1 MLKEAAKANRDA
13 KNTLDEVNQYLTL
26 MQSIKENLDNIDTV
40 NGPETR
46 ELDALEALLD
56 QVIHLLQFTSL
67 YWLGFYNSFYIKDN
81 VELLKP
87 VKCNSLSIDSFPFSL
102 ENLISLL
109 ISYHFAVSQFLYNF
123 SWF

>member
-67 YWLGFYNSFYIKDN
+67 Y
-81 VELLKP
+81 
-87 VKCNSLSIDSFPFSL
+87 
-102 ENLISLL
+102 
-109 ISYHFAVSQFLYNF
+109 
-123 SWF
+123 